1 MIITLLD
8 LVSPKYFDYH
18 TAKQFSDA
26 GGDVNDATSQNL
38 LSEIVEMQST
48 PKHSCVFSYEIQQRM
63 NS

>member
-1 MIITLLD
+1 MIITL
-8 LVSPKYFDYH
+8 VSPKHFDYH

-48 PKHSCVFSYEIQQRM
+48 PKHSRVFSYKMQQRM

>member
-8 LVSPKYFDYH
+8 LPSPKYFDDH
-18 TAKQFSDA
+18 IASDA
-26 GGDVNDATSQNL
+26 GDDVNDATSQNL
-38 LSEIVEMQST
+38 SSEIVEMQLT

>member
-8 LVSPKYFDYH
+8 LPSPKYFDDH
-18 TAKQFSDA
+18 IAQKFSDA
-26 GGDVNDATSQNL
+26 GDDVNDATSQNL
-38 LSEIVEMQST
+38 LSEIVEMQLT